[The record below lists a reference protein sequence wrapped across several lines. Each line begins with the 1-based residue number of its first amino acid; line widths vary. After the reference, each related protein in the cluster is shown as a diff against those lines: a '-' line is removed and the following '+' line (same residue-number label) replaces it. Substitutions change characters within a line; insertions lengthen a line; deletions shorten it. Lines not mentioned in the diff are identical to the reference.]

1 MKITTREK
9 KKFELFA
16 FMNNASTFDLFND
29 MSKNGIDIQKTSN
42 KEAVNRIITNDDVV
56 IVKVDDDNK
65 ATIVEVIDKKQ
76 FEENYESTLIESINS
91 KFKEN
96 EDKDDYRSTH
106 SKYDNQSSR
115 SQSRHQDNESSQ
127 GNTSQEP
134 SIEEMI
140 EGIGRMFGGTIYTNG
155 KRKRDIDEQVD
166 KAKDKARDNAK
177 KGIDVM
183 IDVLNKS
190 KDRL

>member
-1 MKITTREK
+1 MKMITREK
-9 KKFELFA
+9 KQFDLFA
-16 FMNNASTFDLFND
+16 FINNASTFDLFND

-65 ATIVEVIDKKQ
+65 ATIVEVIDRNQ
-76 FEENYESTLIESINS
+76 FEEKYESTLIESINR
-91 KFKEN
+91 KFKDN
-96 EDKDDYRSTH
+96 DNYRSTQ
-106 SKYDNQSSR
+106 SRYDNQSSH
-115 SQSRHQDNESSQ
+115 SQSTHQDNESSQ
-127 GNTSQEP
+127 RNTTQEP
-134 SIEEMI
+134 SFEEMI
-140 EGIGRMFGGTIYTNG
+140 EDIGRMFGGTIYTNRN
-155 KRKRDIDEQVD
+155 RKRDIDEQVD

>member
-1 MKITTREK
+1 MKMITREK

-91 KFKEN
+91 KFKDN
-96 EDKDDYRSTH
+96 DNYRSTQ
-106 SKYDNQSSR
+106 SKYDNQSSH
-115 SQSRHQDNESSQ
+115 SQSTHQDNESSQ
-127 GNTSQEP
+127 RNTTQEP
-134 SIEEMI
+134 SFEEMI
-140 EGIGRMFGGTIYTNG
+140 EDIGRMFGGTIYTNRN
-155 KRKRDIDEQVD
+155 RKRDIDEQVD